1 VTLTVCHC
9 ACLAQL
15 SATEHIQALI
25 AQLVRIGALP
35 VKTRIGLKRTNRL
48 GIVGGRLL
56 LLLLF
61 GVLGL
66 YSFVDPLTEGHEV
79 LVADKRVGVEVEVVD
94 GRVEL
99 AQVVGVDVAQAV
111 PGQVQRG
118 ERPVE
123 ADEVGHGGERAVLE
137 VELGEVAVE
146 FEEAC

>member
-9 ACLAQL
+9 TCQL
-15 SATEHIQALI
+15 SDTQHIQALI

-35 VKTRIGLKRTNRL
+35 VKTRIGLKRTNCL
-48 GIVGGRLL
+48 GIVGSSGQLRLR
-56 LLLLF
+56 LLF

-66 YSFVDPLTEGHEV
+66 DSFVDPLTQGREV

-94 GRVEL
+94 AGVEL

-123 ADEVGHGGERAVLE
+123 ADEVGHGGQRAVLE
-137 VELGEVAVE
+137 VERGQVAVE